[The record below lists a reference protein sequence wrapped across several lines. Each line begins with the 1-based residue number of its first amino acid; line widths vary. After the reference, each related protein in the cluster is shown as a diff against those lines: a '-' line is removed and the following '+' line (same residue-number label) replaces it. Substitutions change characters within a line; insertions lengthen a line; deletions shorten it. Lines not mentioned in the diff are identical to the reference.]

1 MTADLALPLL
11 MRWIHVGTAIVVV
24 GGLIFY
30 RLVFVPVAERIL
42 SEEERERLHEPLMR
56 RWKMYIHPPIILFLI
71 SGFYNFI
78 FVTSAL
84 HQGQRVYHALFGLKF
99 LLALGIFALL
109 IIMTSTMD
117 WSQKL
122 RKNQALW
129 SVLIVLTAV
138 VVLLGG
144 YMKVMPKAVSGGEAI
159 ENAPGE
165 VVAGDGEL

>member
-1 MTADLALPLL
+1 MTADLVMPLL

-30 RLVFVPVAERIL
+30 RLVYAPVAERIL
-42 SEEERERLHEPLMR
+42 SEEERERLREPLMR

-71 SGFYNFI
+71 SGFYNYI
-78 FVTSAL
+78 FVTSAQ
-84 HQGQRVYHALFGLKF
+84 HQGQGLYHALFGMKF
-99 LLALGIFALL
+99 LLALGVFALL

-129 SVLIVLTAV
+129 SVLLVLTAV

-144 YMKVMPKAVSGGEAI
+144 YMKVMPKAAGGGEASESAPAEVI
-159 ENAPGE
+159 EAD
-165 VVAGDGEL
+165 GDL

>member
-1 MTADLALPLL
+1 MTADLVMPLL

-30 RLVFVPVAERIL
+30 RLVFAPVAERIL
-42 SEEERERLHEPLMR
+42 SEEERERLREPLMR

-71 SGFYNFI
+71 SGFYNYF
-78 FVTSAL
+78 FVTSAQ
-84 HQGQRVYHALFGLKF
+84 HQGQGLYHALFGMKF
-99 LLALGIFALL
+99 LLALGVFALL
-109 IIMTSTMD
+109 IVMTSTMD

-129 SVLIVLTAV
+129 SVLLVLTAV

-144 YMKVMPKAVSGGEAI
+144 YMKVMPKAADGGEAS
-159 ENAPGE
+159 ESAPTE
-165 VVAGDGEL
+165 ILEADGDL